1 MSSAVATP
9 KWSRV
14 VVKLS
19 GEALQGSSAYG
30 LDAATLARIASDL
43 AAASAAGH
51 QIAVVVGGGFIGL
64 EMVENLLH
72 RGLAVTVLEK
82 LPQVMPP
89 LDPEVAAPLMNH
101 LRAKGV
107 QLHLGD
113 GLASI
118 EATGTGLVV
127 VAESGARLDAD
138 IVVLAIG
145 VKPENGLARAAGLE
159 IGAKGG
165 IVVDP
170 AMRTSDPSIWAVG
183 DVVEVNTPSGG
194 KAYEITGVKFK

>member
-1 MSSAVATP
+1 MIGSTGYLGSRLIPKLIERGHAVTAVVRSG
-9 KWSRV
+9 SRARELTGCRIV
-14 VVKLS
+14 H
-19 GEALQGSSAYG
+19 ADP
-30 LDAATLARIASDL
+30 LDAASLTP
-43 AAASAAGH
+43 H
-51 QIAVVVGGGFIGL
+51 MQVGD
-64 EMVENLLH
+64 
-72 RGLAVTVLEK
+72 TV
-82 LPQVMPP
+82 
-89 LDPEVAAPLMNH
+89 
-101 LRAKGV
+101 V
-107 QLHLGD
+107 QLVGVPKPAPWKGAQFRAVDLTA

-183 DVVEVNTPSGG
+183 DVVEVSPPFDPSGVTSHAG
-194 KAYEITGVKFK
+194 VTMMFEILCPMAEDVARRRT